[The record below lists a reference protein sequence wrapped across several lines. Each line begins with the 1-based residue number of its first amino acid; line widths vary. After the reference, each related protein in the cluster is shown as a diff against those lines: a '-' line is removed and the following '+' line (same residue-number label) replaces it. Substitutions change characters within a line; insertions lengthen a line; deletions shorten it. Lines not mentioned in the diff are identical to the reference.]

1 MYSVLEVI
9 LNYAS
14 QRESQILVNITKEF
28 SRGIAFCINNFF
40 PLNNFCTSH
49 LVFHIKNVDDIEFDQ
64 TLQIFAASA
73 LWLDFACVCWT
84 TDLLSQGF
92 KQVCICCRRC
102 SIYIQK
108 KTIWS

>member
-40 PLNNFCTSH
+40 SP
-49 LVFHIKNVDDIEFDQ
+49 Q
-64 TLQIFAASA
+64 
-73 LWLDFACVCWT
+73 
-84 TDLLSQGF
+84 
-92 KQVCICCRRC
+92 
-102 SIYIQK
+102 
-108 KTIWS
+108 